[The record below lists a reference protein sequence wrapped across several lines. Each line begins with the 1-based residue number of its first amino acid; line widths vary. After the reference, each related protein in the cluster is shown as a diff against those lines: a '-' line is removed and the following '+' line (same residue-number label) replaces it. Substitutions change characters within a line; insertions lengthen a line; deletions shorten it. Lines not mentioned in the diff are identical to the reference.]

1 MYGWIGKLARID
13 LTKKSVVVEDLDPK
27 MAEEYIGARGLGTKI
42 LCKEVKPGTDPF
54 SPDNKLIFATGPLT
68 GTGAISSG
76 RYNVITKSPLTGYIA
91 ASNSGGYFPAEIKYA
106 GFDAFIFEGKADEP
120 VYVWVNNGKE

>member
-1 MYGWIGKLARID
+1 MYGWIGKLARIN
-13 LTKKSVVVEDLDPK
+13 LTKRSVVVEDLDPK

-68 GTGAISSG
+68 AVSYTHLDVYK
-76 RYNVITKSPLTGYIA
+76 RQ
-91 ASNSGGYFPAEIKYA
+91 
-106 GFDAFIFEGKADEP
+106 AFGCYHE
-120 VYVWVNNGKE
+120 